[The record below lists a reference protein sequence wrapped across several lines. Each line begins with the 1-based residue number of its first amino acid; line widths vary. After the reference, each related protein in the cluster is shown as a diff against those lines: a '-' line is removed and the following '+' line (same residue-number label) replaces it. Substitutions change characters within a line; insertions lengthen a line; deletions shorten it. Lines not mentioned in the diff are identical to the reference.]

1 MSFKIIVDSCCD
13 LTPAQLREECF
24 LSVPL
29 RIQVGSHT
37 VVDDASFD
45 QADLLWRMKECQSAP
60 RTACPSPAQYLDAFD
75 CGADDVYVVTLSALL
90 SGSHNAAAQARLLWL
105 EEHPNARVHI
115 FNSCSASAGEVLVA
129 LKIQELACSGMDFTT
144 VVSHVSRYINE
155 MDTYFVLDT
164 LDNLKKN
171 GRLTKTQALVTST
184 LKIKLLMG
192 ATPEGEICKRGQA
205 LSVKQALSKMVSL
218 MAADPKHAGRRLAIT
233 HCNCLERAFYLKEL
247 ALKQCRFEQV
257 VISDTGGIATV
268 YANDGGVVAAY

>member
-1 MSFKIIVDSCCD
+1 M
-13 LTPAQLREECF
+13 
-24 LSVPL
+24 
-29 RIQVGSHT
+29 
-37 VVDDASFD
+37 
-45 QADLLWRMKECQSAP
+45 
-60 RTACPSPAQYLDAFD
+60 
-75 CGADDVYVVTLSALL
+75 
-90 SGSHNAAAQARLLWL
+90 
-105 EEHPNARVHI
+105 
-115 FNSCSASAGEVLVA
+115 
-129 LKIQELACSGMDFTT
+129 KIQELACSGMDFTT

-155 MDTYFVLDT
+155 METYFVLET

>member
-1 MSFKIIVDSCCD
+1 
-13 LTPAQLREECF
+13 
-24 LSVPL
+24 
-29 RIQVGSHT
+29 
-37 VVDDASFD
+37 
-45 QADLLWRMKECQSAP
+45 MKECQSAP

-155 MDTYFVLDT
+155 METYFVLET

-233 HCNCLERAFYLKEL
+233 HCNCLERAS
-247 ALKQCRFEQV
+247 
-257 VISDTGGIATV
+257 I
-268 YANDGGVVAAY
+268 

>member
-155 MDTYFVLDT
+155 LETYFVLET

>member
-60 RTACPSPAQYLDAFD
+60 KTACPSPAQYLDAFD
-75 CGADDVYVVTLSALL
+75 CGADDLYVVTLSALL

-155 MDTYFVLDT
+155 METYFVLET
-164 LDNLKKN
+164 LDNLRKN
-171 GRLTKTQALVTST
+171 GRLTRLQNIVTST
-184 LKIKLLMG
+184 LRIKLLMG
-192 ATPEGEICKRGQA
+192 STPEGEICKRGQA
-205 LSVKQALSKMVSL
+205 MSIRQALSKMVDI
-218 MAADPKHAGRRLAIT
+218 MASDPSHKGKTLCIT
-233 HCNCLERAFYLKEL
+233 HCNCLERAFQLKEM
-247 ALKQCRFEQV
+247 ALKSCQFSEILICE
-257 VISDTGGIATV
+257 TGGISTV
-268 YANDGGVVAAY
+268 YANDGGIVAAF

>member
-45 QADLLWRMKECQSAP
+45 RADLLWRMKECQSAP
-60 RTACPSPAQYLDAFD
+60 KTACPSPAQYLDAFD
-75 CGADDVYVVTLSALL
+75 CGADDLYVVTLSALL

-155 MDTYFVLDT
+155 METYFVLET

>member
-155 MDTYFVLDT
+155 METYFVLET

>member
-1 MSFKIIVDSCCD
+1 MSFKIIVDSCCA

-45 QADLLWRMKECQSAP
+45 QADLLWRMKECQSPP

-155 MDTYFVLDT
+155 METYFVLET

>member
-60 RTACPSPAQYLDAFD
+60 RTACPPPAQYLDAFD

-155 MDTYFVLDT
+155 METYFVLET

>member
-13 LTPAQLREECF
+13 LTSAQLREECF

-75 CGADDVYVVTLSALL
+75 CCADDVYVVTLSALL
-90 SGSHNAAAQARLLWL
+90 SVSHNAAAQARLLWL

-155 MDTYFVLDT
+155 METYFVLET